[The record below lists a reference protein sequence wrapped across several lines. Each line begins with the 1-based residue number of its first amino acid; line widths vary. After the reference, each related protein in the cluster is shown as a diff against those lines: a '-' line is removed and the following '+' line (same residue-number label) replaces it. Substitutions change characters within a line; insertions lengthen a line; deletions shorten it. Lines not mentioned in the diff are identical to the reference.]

1 MNKLLIS
8 LLLSSTLI
16 GGVQAQK
23 KENYYVKHV
32 EFPQDA
38 TLEQKVD
45 MAARL
50 VPTPQQYAWQQMELT
65 AFLHFGIN
73 TFTGREWGD
82 GKEDPALF
90 NPSELDAGQ
99 WVKSLKNAG
108 FKMVI
113 LTAKHHDGFCLW
125 PTATTKHSVASSP
138 WKNGQ
143 GDVVK
148 ELRKACDKYDMK
160 FGVYLSP
167 WDRNAECYGDSPR
180 YNEFFIRQ
188 LTELLTNYGEV
199 HEVWFDG
206 ANGEGP
212 NGKK

>member
-90 NPSELDAGQ
+90 NPSELDAEQ
-99 WVKSLKNAG
+99 WVNRFQNGYSDRQASRRFLPLANSHHQTFRSLFSLEERTGGCRKR
-108 FKMVI
+108 
-113 LTAKHHDGFCLW
+113 T
-125 PTATTKHSVASSP
+125 PES
-138 WKNGQ
+138 
-143 GDVVK
+143 
-148 ELRKACDKYDMK
+148 LR
-160 FGVYLSP
+160 
-167 WDRNAECYGDSPR
+167 
-180 YNEFFIRQ
+180 
-188 LTELLTNYGEV
+188 
-199 HEVWFDG
+199 
-206 ANGEGP
+206 
-212 NGKK
+212 